1 MKLLRVG
8 LVAGLVVLFASVG
21 FAQTID
27 PSGILVGGGTNL
39 TLGPGQT
46 SFSLAGLSA
55 ANCPVDFPANFCL
68 GVLNASGINFVN
80 LDATFTFDVS
90 PGTVI
95 NMDTTSCV
103 DMVAG
108 FAQEFMNCVVES
120 AMLTSSTTGMIEIR
134 WFNGSI
140 PTQVVPDPATSDF
153 FLALKGNGL
162 SNPGGSALANVPE
175 PGTMALFLTGIGAL
189 VARRRRGA
197 QESRF

>member
-1 MKLLRVG
+1 MRLLRVV

-46 SFSLAGLSA
+46 SFGLDGLSA
-55 ANCPVDFPANFCL
+55 GNCPTDFPANFCL

-80 LDATFTFDVS
+80 LAATFTFTV
-90 PGTVI
+90 PMGTVI
-95 NMDTTSCV
+95 NMDNTSCV

-108 FAQEFMNCVVES
+108 FAQEFMNCTVVS
-120 AMLTSSTTGMIEIR
+120 AGLTSSTTGMIEIL

-140 PTQVVPDPATSDF
+140 PTLFLDPPTSDF

-162 SNPGGSALANVPE
+162 SNPGGSAIANVPE

-189 VARRRRGA
+189 VERRRRGA
-197 QESRF
+197 HESRS